1 MARVHLLLAH
11 PLDDSFCAAI
21 AARAESAL
29 IARGHEVDRLDLYRD
44 GFDPRLTASER
55 RRYYAPPADV
65 EAVDAYVARLLAAE
79 KLVLVFPQWWFNM
92 PAVLNGWFDR
102 VFQPGVAFD
111 HTPGYGRILPR
122 LKRLESVL
130 VVSTLGSP
138 WWAAEL
144 YLRNPVRR
152 QLKAGVFGTCAG
164 HARFRMLNCY
174 GTEKISAADRE
185 AFLERVGRAAET
197 L

>member
-11 PLDDSFCAAI
+11 PLEDSFCAAI

-29 IARGHEVDRLDLYRD
+29 TARGHAVDRLDLYRE
-44 GFDPRLTASER
+44 GFDPCLTASER
-55 RRYYAPPADV
+55 RHYYAPPPDLSAV
-65 EAVDAYVARLLAAE
+65 EGYVARLRAAE

-92 PAVLNGWFDR
+92 PAVLKGWFDR

-111 HTPGYGRILPR
+111 HTPGYDSIRPR
-122 LKRLESVL
+122 LDQLDSVL
-130 VVSTLGSP
+130 VITTLGSP

-152 QLKAGVFGTCAG
+152 QLKAGVFGSCS

-174 GTEKISAADRE
+174 GTEKISAAGRE
-185 AFLERVGRAAET
+185 AFLERVRGAAEK

>member
-11 PLDDSFCAAI
+11 PLPDSFCAAI
-21 AARAESAL
+21 ALRAETAL
-29 IARGHEVDRLDLYRD
+29 KARGHQVDRLDLY
-44 GFDPRLTASER
+44 GEAFDPCLTADER
-55 RRYYAPPADV
+55 RGYYAPPAQFAAV
-65 EAVDAYVARLLAAE
+65 EGYVARLLAAE

-92 PAVLNGWFDR
+92 PAILKGWFDR

-111 HTPGYGRILPR
+111 HTPGYGQIRPR
-122 LKRLESVL
+122 LVRLDSVL
-130 VVSTLGSP
+130 AVTTLGSP

-152 QLKAGVFGTCAG
+152 QLKAGIVGTCAPR
-164 HARFRMLNCY
+164 ARFRMLNCY
-174 GTEKISAADRE
+174 GTEKIAAPGRE
-185 AFLERVGRAAET
+185 AFLARVERAAER